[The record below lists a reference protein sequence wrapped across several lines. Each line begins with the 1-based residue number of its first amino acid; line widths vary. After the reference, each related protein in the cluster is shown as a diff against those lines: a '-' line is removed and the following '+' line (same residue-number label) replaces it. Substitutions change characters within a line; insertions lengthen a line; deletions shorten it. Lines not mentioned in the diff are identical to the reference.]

1 MTSRIRNHTLFAAGA
16 VLMLAACNAEGEANE
31 TNVADAAPAGNEV
44 AMPSN
49 EAAAP
54 AELAPAAAGALSAD
68 YLVGKWSAINEDC
81 SETLEFREGGTVM
94 TPIGDAKWSVAGDKL
109 TIDYGDGSTPT
120 TTTIK
125 PLGSDRIEI
134 TTASG
139 RKENQK
145 RC

>member
-1 MTSRIRNHTLFAAGA
+1 MTSRARNHTLLAAA
-16 VLMLAACNAEGEANE
+16 ALMLGACNAEGGAND
-31 TNVADAAPAGNEV
+31 TNVADAAPAANE
-44 AMPSN
+44 AAPPSN

-54 AELAPAAAGALSAD
+54 AEAAPAAAGALSAD

-81 SETLEFREGGTVM
+81 SETLEFREGGTVV
-94 TPIGDAKWSVAGDKL
+94 TPIGDAKWTVAGDRL
-109 TIDYGDGSTPT
+109 TIDYGEGSTPT

-139 RKENQK
+139 RKETQK